1 MNFSMK
7 YYREDSFN
15 RGGDPNY
22 FCSLCEEEGGVM
34 MTLSEIKMISH
45 IQREHQDLHLVVNIG
60 QGNPGSEELWENGR
74 SL

>member
-1 MNFSMK
+1 MNLSMK

-15 RGGDPNY
+15 RDGDPYY

-34 MTLSEIKMISH
+34 TTSSEIKITSSASIKILISLS
-45 IQREHQDLHLVVNIG
+45 ILALKVLAVKNYRK
-60 QGNPGSEELWENGR
+60 